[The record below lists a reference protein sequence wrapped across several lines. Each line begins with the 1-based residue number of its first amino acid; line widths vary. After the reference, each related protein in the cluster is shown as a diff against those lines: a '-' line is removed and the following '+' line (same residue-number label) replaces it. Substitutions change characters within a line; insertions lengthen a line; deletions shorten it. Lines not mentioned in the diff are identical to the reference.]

1 MTTSTNRPAS
11 LHAYLSYR
19 DAPAALIWLGEAF
32 GFETTMQFPDDKGGL
47 QHSELRRDD
56 VAIVVFTAD
65 EEYDRPTRR
74 GETVG
79 HGLYVAVADE
89 AEVNRIHATAVQAN
103 ATVVWEPGSTE
114 WGNYRFRAVDPE
126 GYEWT
131 FGTHKPGEPVADW
144 SDQEWDAD
152 GA

>member
-1 MTTSTNRPAS
+1 MTTPTNRPAS

-19 DAPAALIWLGEAF
+19 DAHAARAWLEQAF
-32 GFETTMQFPDDKGGL
+32 GFETTMQYPDDKGGL
-47 QHSELRRDD
+47 QHCELRRDEM
-56 VAIVVFTAD
+56 AIVLFSA
-65 EEYDRPTRR
+65 ESPYDRPARI

-79 HGLYVAVADE
+79 HGLYVAMPDE
-89 AEVNRIHATAVQAN
+89 AAVDAVYASSAAAN
-103 ATVVWEPGSTE
+103 AEVVWEPGTTE

-131 FGTHKPGEPVADW
+131 FGTHKPGEPAADW

-152 GA
+152 GS